1 MPHLFSRKPIAE
13 LVPEGEHG
21 LRRVLGAGDL
31 VMLAIQRKGEDLTGE
46 TTLAAGDSIL
56 LAGTWVDLDK
66 HLSDPDV
73 LVVDHPALFRRQ
85 AVAFGPGA
93 GRAIAALA
101 GMIVLLVTGVVPGA
115 IAALRSGRTGPDMS
129 LPPPDFAPLR
139 KALADAVAVLQA
151 VTADAIERA
160 AGGAVIFEF
169 SGRRMDFTGE
179 DFLLSFSLPNFFFH
193 ASTAYA
199 ILRNQGLAIGKR
211 DFLGRV
217 RTVSD
222 DPSRLS
228 TS

>member
-1 MPHLFSRKPIAE
+1 MSSPLHAATVGTFLQIVPQIAR
-13 LVPEGEHG
+13 LVDKAEEHCRANGLPPE
-21 LRRVLGAGDL
+21 
-31 VMLAIQRKGEDLTGE
+31 
-46 TTLAAGDSIL
+46 
-56 LAGTWVDLDK
+56 
-66 HLSDPDV
+66 
-73 LVVDHPALFRRQ
+73 AL
-85 AVAFGPGA
+85 
-93 GRAIAALA
+93 IAARLA
-101 GMIVLLVTGVVPGA
+101 PDMWNFGKQIQYVALSSAGA

-151 VTADAIERA
+151 VTADEIERA

-228 TS
+228 AS